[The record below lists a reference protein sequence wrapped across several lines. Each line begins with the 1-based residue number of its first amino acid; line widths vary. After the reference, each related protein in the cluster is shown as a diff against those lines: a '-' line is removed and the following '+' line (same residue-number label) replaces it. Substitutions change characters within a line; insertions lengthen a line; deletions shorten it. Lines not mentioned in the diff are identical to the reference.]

1 MNLLERLKGEILVGD
16 GASGTLLYSFGID
29 TCYEELNLTNPER
42 IVALHKEYI
51 EAGADLIQTN
61 TFGANYHK
69 LKRYGLEGET
79 ARINREGVRLAK
91 EAANGQ
97 VYVLGTIG
105 GLRSVRK
112 SELSLEDIGVYFK
125 EQLDA
130 LLQEKPD
137 GLILETY
144 YDLEELLSVLAI
156 ARKETDLPII
166 ANISLHEVGL
176 LQNGMQVKDAFELIK
191 ENGADIVGL
200 NCRMG
205 PYHMIRSF
213 EEVPLNK
220 ETYHSA
226 YPNASLPDLEN
237 GRYVYSTNAD
247 YFADA
252 AKQLIEQG
260 VRLIGGCCGTTPEHI
275 RAIKRGILGLVP
287 LTEKKEVISRKT
299 HVYTY
304 EFKYPERQTI
314 LRKVKQEPT
323 ILVELD
329 PPKTLG
335 VEEFMK
341 GSKYLHEMGADAI
354 TLADNSLASP
364 RISNVAIA
372 SMLKAE
378 HKKNPL
384 VHLTCRDHNL
394 IGLQSHLMGMH
405 TLGLNEVLVVTGDP
419 SKIGDFPGAT
429 SVYDLSSIDLISLIK
444 QFNAGT
450 SYSGKPLGGQTNFEV
465 AAAFNPN
472 VKYIDKAVVR
482 MEKKIGAGADYF
494 LTQPVFSVEK
504 IREVYE
510 ATKHIQAPIFI
521 GIMPLTSYRNASFLH
536 NEVPGITLPE
546 EVLRAMESAGT
557 NAEACMRE
565 SLAISKELLDA
576 AAEYF
581 NGHYIITPFMRY
593 ELSGEL
599 VSYASKK
606 KSVISGEVFER

>member
-42 IVALHKEYI
+42 IIGLHKEYI

-69 LKRYGLEGET
+69 LKRYGLEREV
-79 ARINREGVRLAK
+79 AKINREGVRLAK
-91 EAANGQ
+91 EAAGGQ

-112 SELSLEDIGVYFK
+112 SELSLKEIGSHFK

-130 LLQEKPD
+130 LLQEEPD
-137 GLILETY
+137 GLLLETY
-144 YDLEELLSVLAI
+144 YDLEELLYVLAI
-156 ARKETDLPII
+156 ARKETNLPIV

-176 LQNGMQVKDAFELIK
+176 LQNGMQVKDAFDFIK
-191 ENGADIVGL
+191 ENGADVIGL

-213 EEVPLNK
+213 EEVPLK
-220 ETYHSA
+220 PEALYSA
-226 YPNASLPDLEN
+226 YPNASLPDLEE

-247 YFADA
+247 YFTDA

-260 VRLIGGCCGTTPEHI
+260 VRLIGGCCGTTPDHI
-275 RAIKRGILGLVP
+275 RAIKKGILGLVP
-287 LTEKKEVISRKT
+287 LREKKEVISRKS

-304 EFKYPERQTI
+304 DFKHQKQTI
-314 LRKVKQEPT
+314 LNKVKQDST

-335 VEEFMK
+335 VEEFMR
-341 GSKYLHEMGADAI
+341 GSKYLHDMGADTI

-372 SMLKAE
+372 TMLKSE

-450 SYSGKPLGGQTNFEV
+450 SYSGKSLGGQTNFEV

-482 MEKKIGAGADYF
+482 MEKKIQAGADYF
-494 LTQPVFSVEK
+494 LTQPVFSVER

-510 ATKHIQAPIFI
+510 ATKHIKAPIFI

-546 EVLRAMESAGT
+546 QVLRAMESAGT
-557 NAEACMRE
+557 DSEACMRE

>member
-1 MNLLERLKGEILVGD
+1 MNILERLKGEILVGD

-42 IVALHKEYI
+42 IIGLHKEYI

-69 LKRYGLEGET
+69 LKRYGLEDET

-91 EAANGQ
+91 EAADGR
-97 VYVLGTIG
+97 VYVFGTIG

-112 SELSLEDIGVYFK
+112 TELGLNEIGGYFK

-130 LLQEKPD
+130 LLQEEPD

-176 LQNGMQVKDAFELIK
+176 LQNGMQVKDAFDLIK
-191 ENGADIVGL
+191 ENGADIIGL

-213 EEVPLNK
+213 EEVPLSGGMF
-220 ETYHSA
+220 YSA
-226 YPNASLPDLEN
+226 YPNASLPDFDE

-247 YFADA
+247 YFVNA

-260 VRLIGGCCGTTPEHI
+260 VRLIGGCCGTTPAHI
-275 RAIKRGILGLVP
+275 RAIKKGILGLVP
-287 LTEKKEVISRKT
+287 LTEKKEVISRKS

-304 EFKYPERQTI
+304 DFKHPEKQTI
-314 LRKVKQEPT
+314 LSKVKKDST

-341 GSKYLHEMGADAI
+341 GSKYLHEMGTDAI

-372 SMLKAE
+372 SLLKDE
-378 HKKNPL
+378 HKQNPL

-405 TLGLNEVLVVTGDP
+405 TLGLNEVLVITGDP

-444 QFNAGT
+444 QFNAGI

-472 VKYIDKAVVR
+472 VKYLDKAVVR
-482 MEKKIGAGADYF
+482 MEKKIQAGADYF
-494 LTQPVFSVEK
+494 LTQPVFSVDK
-504 IREVYE
+504 IHEIYK
-510 ATKHIQAPIFI
+510 ATKHIKEPIFI

-536 NEVPGITLPE
+536 NEVPGITLPDQ
-546 EVLRAMESAGT
+546 VLRVMENAGT
-557 NAEACMRE
+557 DAEACMRE

-581 NGHYIITPFMRY
+581 NGHYIITPFMKY

-606 KSVISGEVFER
+606 KSVINGEVFER

>member
-1 MNLLERLKGEILVGD
+1 MNILERLKGEILVGD

-42 IVALHKEYI
+42 IVGLHKDYI

-69 LKRYGLEGET
+69 LKRYGLEDEV

-91 EAANGQ
+91 EAADGR
-97 VYVLGTIG
+97 VYVFGTIG

-112 SELSLEDIGVYFK
+112 TELGLNEIGVYFK

-130 LLQEKPD
+130 LLQEEPD

-144 YDLEELLSVLAI
+144 YDLDEFLSVLAI

-176 LQNGMQVKDAFELIK
+176 LQNGMQVKDAFDLIK
-191 ENGADIVGL
+191 ENGADVIGL

-213 EEVPLNK
+213 EEVPLSSG
-220 ETYHSA
+220 TFYSA
-226 YPNASLPDLEN
+226 YPNASLPDFDE

-247 YFADA
+247 YFVNA

-260 VRLIGGCCGTTPEHI
+260 VRLIGGCCGTTTAHI
-275 RAIKRGILGLVP
+275 RAIKKGILGLVP
-287 LTEKKEVISRKT
+287 LTEKKEVISRKS

-304 EFKYPERQTI
+304 DFKHPEKQTI
-314 LRKVKQEPT
+314 LSKVKKDST

-364 RISNVAIA
+364 RISNIAIA
-372 SMLKAE
+372 SLLKNE
-378 HKKNPL
+378 QMQNPL

-405 TLGLNEVLVVTGDP
+405 TLGMNEVLVVTGDP

-444 QFNAGT
+444 QFNAGI

-472 VKYIDKAVVR
+472 VKYMDKAVVR
-482 MEKKIGAGADYF
+482 MEKKIQAGADYF
-494 LTQPVFSVEK
+494 LTQPVFSVDK
-504 IREVYE
+504 IHEVYK
-510 ATKHIQAPIFI
+510 ATKHIKEPIFI

-536 NEVPGITLPE
+536 NEVPGITLPDQ
-546 EVLRAMESAGT
+546 VLRAMERAGAD
-557 NAEACMRE
+557 AEACMRE

-606 KSVISGEVFER
+606 KSVISGEVFEK

>member
-1 MNLLERLKGEILVGD
+1 MRLLERLKGEILVGD

-42 IVALHKEYI
+42 IAELHKEYI

-69 LKRYGLEGET
+69 LKRYGLEGEVE
-79 ARINREGVRLAK
+79 RINREGVRLAK
-91 EAANGQ
+91 EAAAGR

-112 SELSLEDIGVYFK
+112 SELSLTEIGTYFK

-130 LLQEKPD
+130 LLLEEPD

-144 YDLEELLSVLAI
+144 YDLEELLHVLEI
-156 ARKETDLPII
+156 ARKQTNLPIV

-176 LQNGMQVKDAFELIK
+176 LQNGMQVKDAFDLIK
-191 ENGADIVGL
+191 GKGADIIGL

-213 EEVPLNK
+213 EEVPLR
-220 ETYHSA
+220 EDAFYSA
-226 YPNASLPDLEN
+226 YPNASLPDFTD
-237 GRYVYSTNAD
+237 GRYVYSTDAD
-247 YFADA
+247 YFVSA
-252 AKQLIEQG
+252 AKQLVEQG
-260 VRLIGGCCGTTPEHI
+260 VRLIGGCCGTTPAYV
-275 RAIKRGILGLVP
+275 RAIKKGILGLVP
-287 LTEKKEVISRKT
+287 LTEKKEVISRKS

-304 EFKYPERQTI
+304 DFRQPDKETI
-314 LRKVKQEPT
+314 LGKVKKGPA

-341 GSKYLHEMGADAI
+341 GSRYLHEMGADAI

-372 SMLKAE
+372 SLLKAE
-378 HKKNPL
+378 LKKNPL

-405 TLGLNEVLVVTGDP
+405 TIGLNEVLIVTGDP

-429 SVYDLSSIDLISLIK
+429 SVYDLSSIDLISLVK
-444 QFNAGT
+444 QFNAGI
-450 SYSGKPLGGQTNFEV
+450 SYSGKSLGGQTNFEV

-472 VKYIDKAVVR
+472 VKYVDKAVVR
-482 MEKKIGAGADYF
+482 MEKKIQAGADYF

-510 ATKHIQAPIFI
+510 ATRHIKAPIFI

-546 EVLRAMESAGT
+546 PVLRAMEKAGT
-557 NAEACMRE
+557 DAEASMRE

-599 VSYASKK
+599 VAYASTK
-606 KSVISGEVFER
+606 KSVISGDVFEQ